1 MNNDMN
7 KGQLAQKIGPASCRQ
22 PVIEDTRGAVAVI
35 VAIMSVVLLSF
46 GALALDI
53 SNAMIARN
61 ELQNVADASAL
72 AGASQL
78 GVIYAGG
85 AYAGTIYPGLPPGTP
100 YTTYALS
107 ASNVSA
113 VVGAATTA
121 ALANQ
126 ARQVAITL
134 NAGDIVIGVWNSGP
148 RTLFPIINTGATGVR
163 VTAHRDASANGPV
176 ATWLAGIMGINSM
189 NVVATGT
196 AALTGTGTLLPGEAN
211 APWGFNQLFFTN
223 PFCNQPI
230 QFYPTPT
237 SCAGWQTFDQSPAN
251 ANTARQIVQG
261 LTPILPT
268 YPTPQITA
276 NQTPLNYSGGNMASV
291 LPALINLFNAKK
303 VTDPQAPAPYTECW
317 NVTVPVYSDP
327 SNQTCSNPSGSL
339 MTVGF
344 ASACVYQVQ
353 GVPTQAINAIITCGE
368 VTNGNGGGGNF
379 GTLGSIPGLVE

>member
-1 MNNDMN
+1 MN
-7 KGQLAQKIGPASCRQ
+7 KVLLEQKIGQTICRP
-22 PVIEDTRGAVAVI
+22 PVMQDTRGAVAVI
-35 VAIMSVVLLSF
+35 VAIMMVVLLSF

-72 AGASQL
+72 AGARQL
-78 GVIYAGG
+78 GVIYQA
-85 AYAGTIYPGLPPGTP
+85 LPQGTP
-100 YTTYALS
+100 YTTYVLS
-107 ASNVSA
+107 NPSA
-113 VVGAATTA
+113 VVTAATNV

-134 NAGDIVIGVWNSGP
+134 NPADIVIGVWDAGP
-148 RTLFPIINTGATGVR
+148 RTLTPGITGATGVR
-163 VTAHRDASANGPV
+163 VTAHRDGSANGPV

-196 AALTGTGTLLPGEAN
+196 AALTGTGTLLPGEADV
-211 APWGFNQLFFTN
+211 PWGFNQAFFTN

-261 LTPILPT
+261 LTPNPPT
-268 YPTPQITA
+268 YIPPQINA
-276 NQTPLNYSGGNMASV
+276 GQTSLQYSGGNMASV

-303 VTDPQAPAPYTECW
+303 VPDTSSPSGFCW

-327 SNQTCSNPSGSL
+327 SNQTCSNPSGTL

-344 ASACVYQVQ
+344 ASACVWQVQ
-353 GVPTQAINAIITCGE
+353 GVPTQAINARITCGE